1 MPTVKEAFMYSAHDD
16 VAKLPLRASLAIAH
30 SMITLLDTDT
40 TLTPLEKARAAAKL
54 FAATEDADA
63 PKVLCWAVVQHYHSN
78 WGQPVVE
85 LGCVTKEQAEDLA
98 VAITKYEGD
107 HADRKGWRHD
117 IYVVEEREVDADWII
132 REEMTGARYIE
143 LYHARLGCLR

>member
-16 VAKLPLRASLAIAH
+16 VTKLPLRARLAIAN

-40 TLTPLEKARAAAKL
+40 TLTILEQARASAKL
-54 FAATEDADA
+54 YAATEDADA
-63 PKVLCWAVVQHYHSN
+63 PKILCWAVVQHYHD
-78 WGQPVVE
+78 GFAQPVVE

-98 VAITKYEGD
+98 NAIAKYEGA
-107 HADRKGWRHD
+107 HADRKGWKHD
-117 IYVVEEREVDADWII
+117 SYVVEKHEVEPDWIV
-132 REEMTGARYIE
+132 REEMTGAKYVE